1 MLLLWQE
8 LFTKKLRDGGGAE
21 ESNPTLA
28 EDARVGALRVR
39 QESCRWD
46 PTGASGRSSQVGKDG
61 YFSAGGRSFEL
72 ETILLNVELARFAII
87 DLLGLRFGGGNLVL
101 GTFCHGDSEFSELR
115 LQLFEAEKRTSRSV
129 DIVSRGSHGL
139 SRHDFGPRV
148 ASVEG

>member
-1 MLLLWQE
+1 ME
-8 LFTKKLRDGGGAE
+8 AGAE

-61 YFSAGGRSFEL
+61 YFGAGGRSFEL
-72 ETILLNVELARFAII
+72 ETKLLNVELARFAVIN
-87 DLLGLRFGGGNLVL
+87 LLGLRLGGGNLVL
-101 GTFCHGDSEFSELR
+101 GAFRHGDSEFSELR
-115 LQLFEAEKRTSRSV
+115 LQLFEAEKRTPRSV

-139 SRHDFGPRV
+139 SRNDFRPRV